1 MPISV
6 KIFESIFN
14 LNSASNSF
22 NKDSSNQFSSN
33 RFLKSVTIW
42 FDEKRASEIPYLSFL
57 TSFVMLNWT
66 VNEILSEQSFKKS
79 RCSRLTSR
87 GFILKCQNI
96 DSKWLG
102 FDIGKGLRTKSSMLK
117 LMINHFCQFIKFQRA
132 TKLIFKLTK
141 FEATPSKSR
150 GNCLEADQS
159 TWTVRVW

>member
-22 NKDSSNQFSSN
+22 NNNSSNQFSSN

-42 FDEKRASEIPYLSFL
+42 FNEKRASEIPYLSFL

-96 DSKWLG
+96 DSKWLE
-102 FDIGKGLRTKSSMLK
+102 FDIGKGLRTKSSMK
-117 LMINHFCQFIKFQRA
+117 LMINHFFN
-132 TKLIFKLTK
+132 LGN
-141 FEATPSKSR
+141 SKEPL
-150 GNCLEADQS
+150 NLFLK
-159 TWTVRVW
+159 

>member
-22 NKDSSNQFSSN
+22 NNDSSNQFSSN

-42 FDEKRASEIPYLSFL
+42 FDEKRASEIPYLSFW

-79 RCSRLTSR
+79 RCSTLTSR

-96 DSKWLG
+96 DSKWLE
-102 FDIGKGLRTKSSMLK
+102 FDIGKGLRTKSSMK
-117 LMINHFCQFIKFQRA
+117 LMINHFFN
-132 TKLIFKLTK
+132 LGN
-141 FEATPSKSR
+141 SKEPL
-150 GNCLEADQS
+150 NLFLK
-159 TWTVRVW
+159 